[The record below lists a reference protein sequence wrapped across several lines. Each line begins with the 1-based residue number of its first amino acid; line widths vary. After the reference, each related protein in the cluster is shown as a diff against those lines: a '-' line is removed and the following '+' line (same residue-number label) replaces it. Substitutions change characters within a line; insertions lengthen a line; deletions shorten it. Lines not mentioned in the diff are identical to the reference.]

1 MSCIRG
7 RSFYL
12 WRVNKERKPQEM
24 KPTPQFNPQPTKRQ
38 LGPLTDYHYKSG
50 PRPSCGGVRKFR
62 APRDVGG
69 FWKLG
74 AGFFGMEARIDYAL
88 ELALFSVI
96 TALSA
101 WPVIAAFQAL
111 SRLARNY

>member
-1 MSCIRG
+1 
-7 RSFYL
+7 
-12 WRVNKERKPQEM
+12 M
-24 KPTPQFNPQPTKRQ
+24 KPTPQFSPQPNTRQ
-38 LGPLTDYHYKSG
+38 RGLLTDYYYQFEPHSS
-50 PRPSCGGVRKFR
+50 RAGVRKFR

-69 FWKLG
+69 FWKLS
-74 AGFFGMEARIDYAL
+74 AGFFGVEARIDYAL

>member
-1 MSCIRG
+1 
-7 RSFYL
+7 
-12 WRVNKERKPQEM
+12 M

-38 LGPLTDYHYKSG
+38 RGPLMDYHYQSE
-50 PRPSCGGVRKFR
+50 PNSSSRAGVRKVR
-62 APRDVGG
+62 APRDVHG
-69 FWKLG
+69 FWKLS
-74 AGFFGMEARIDYAL
+74 AGFFGLEARIDYAL

>member
-1 MSCIRG
+1 
-7 RSFYL
+7 
-12 WRVNKERKPQEM
+12 M
-24 KPTPQFNPQPTKRQ
+24 KPTPQFNPQPSNRQ
-38 LGPLTDYHYKSG
+38 RGPLTDYHYQFKPS
-50 PRPSCGGVRKFR
+50 PSCAGVRKLR
-62 APRDVGG
+62 ASHDVGG

-101 WPVIAAFQAL
+101 WPVLAAFQAL
-111 SRLARNY
+111 SRLPRNY

>member
-1 MSCIRG
+1 MESQTKKG
-7 RSFYL
+7 
-12 WRVNKERKPQEM
+12 NHQEM
-24 KPTPQFNPQPTKRQ
+24 KPTPQFNPQPTNRQ
-38 LGPLTDYHYKSG
+38 LGPLPDYHYQSKQNSSA
-50 PRPSCGGVRKFR
+50 RAGVRRVR
-62 APRDVGG
+62 APRDMHG
-69 FWKLG
+69 FWKLS
-74 AGFFGMEARIDYAL
+74 AGFFGLEARIDYAL